1 MAASLIRMMAQASK
15 LRRELK
21 KAGVKIP
28 KMSFGKRKSL
38 RGGMWAKRQTI
49 QAAHNVEGLIK
60 KRVLKKMHTPKRA
73 ASEFYGY
80 SKVLQGSARGHFGRR
95 YPKTQ
100 MAFGAGKVAAI
111 GATGAWLLNDKDMKK
126 GKA

>member
-1 MAASLIRMMAQASK
+1 MATTLIRLMAQASK
-15 LRRELK
+15 LRRGLK
-21 KAGVKIP
+21 KAGHKIP
-28 KMSFGKRKSL
+28 KMSIGTRKGL
-38 RGGMWAKRQTI
+38 RGGMFAKRQAI

-60 KRVLKKMHTPKRA
+60 RRVLKRMHPSKRA

-80 SKVLQGSARGHFGRR
+80 SKLLQGSARAQFGRR

-100 MAFGAGKVAAI
+100 LAFGAGKVAAI
-111 GATGAWLLNDKDMKK
+111 GATGAWILNDKDMKK